1 MQPSER
7 SAQARREID
16 RRFSQVDL
24 TAVKSRP
31 KSGWIRAIRGALAMS
46 QQALGMRLGIS
57 RASIA
62 KLEQAELVGGITI
75 AKLTEVARAL
85 DCTLVYALVPNIS
98 LEDTIQRQARQIVT
112 EQLSYAATSMALE
125 DQDIDAERRDEYLTN
140 QIREIIRQNRIWS
153 KR

>member
-1 MQPSER
+1 
-7 SAQARREID
+7 
-16 RRFSQVDL
+16 
-24 TAVKSRP
+24 
-31 KSGWIRAIRGALAMS
+31 MS

-98 LEDTIQRQARQIVT
+98 LEDTVQRQARQIVT

-140 QIREIIRQNRIWS
+140 QIREIIRQNRIWN